1 MLIDCHVNCTTSWN
15 TTSIWNGNWTPNNGK
30 FGYIFGVCGVDQS
43 VHLSYKCIA
52 MKESDTEMS
61 EMIT

>member
-1 MLIDCHVNCTTSWN
+1 MLIAPLPLPY
-15 TTSIWNGNWTPNNGK
+15 GTPLPYGMVIGHPINGK
-30 FGYIFGVCGVDQS
+30 LGYIFGVCGMDQS